1 MFYLFLW
8 WLYLF
13 FDGVCLFFDGV
24 CLYGLNEMC
33 SLHADN
39 YGNFLILAAM
49 GIVGSIVIALVL
61 YFSDKE

>member
-8 WLYLF
+8 WL
-13 FDGVCLFFDGV
+13 CLFFDGV

-39 YGNFLILAAM
+39 YENFLILAAM
-49 GIVGSIVIALVL
+49 GIVGSIVISLVL
-61 YFSDKE
+61 YFF

>member
-8 WLYLF
+8 WL
-13 FDGVCLFFDGV
+13 CLFFDGV

-49 GIVGSIVIALVL
+49 GIVGSIVISLVL
-61 YFSDKE
+61 YFFDKE